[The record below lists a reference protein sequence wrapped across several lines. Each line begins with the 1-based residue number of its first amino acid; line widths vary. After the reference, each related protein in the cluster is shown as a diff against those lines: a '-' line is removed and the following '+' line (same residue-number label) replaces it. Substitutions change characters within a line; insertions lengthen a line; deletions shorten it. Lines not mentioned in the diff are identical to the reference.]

1 MGHCPRR
8 LAGVWVGWGKGQ
20 VHAPL
25 HHEEEQGDGH
35 PHPELAALRRIQ
47 RATQKGLLL
56 TGQVLRVSQH
66 ES

>member
-1 MGHCPRR
+1 M
-8 LAGVWVGWGKGQ
+8 GWGKGQ